1 LKRVGGNKDFRPYHR
16 RTFALRPQLWIQDVA
31 NR

>member
-16 RTFALRPQLWIQDVA
+16 RTFALRPQL
-31 NR
+31 